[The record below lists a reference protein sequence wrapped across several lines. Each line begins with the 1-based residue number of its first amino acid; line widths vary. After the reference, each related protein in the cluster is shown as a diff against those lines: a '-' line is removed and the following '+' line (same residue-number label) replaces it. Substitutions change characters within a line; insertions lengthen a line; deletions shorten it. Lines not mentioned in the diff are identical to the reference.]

1 MNSTLIRPATP
12 GWGPRLRIAA
22 LLALVLACGATA
34 VIGAKA
40 YIEAELG
47 RQRAALAPRPVNT
60 LQVVV
65 AKYALEQGEPIG
77 ADNMALRDLPADH
90 LPGSA
95 VRPAQFD
102 ALLGLRLIRPMK
114 SGEPLLREALVQPE
128 PEPLATRL
136 PAGKRAVT
144 VVVDEVNSVS
154 GMLRPGDRIDL
165 LLTARDPML
174 AGQAAAA
181 DLTRP
186 LLQDLRILA
195 TGGRLEARREAAA
208 TPLPFGTITVEVT
221 PDQAKMLV
229 LAQRGGR
236 LTALLRGPDDRLPM
250 SASTLEFNDLIG
262 RARPAEPAPVPV
274 APPRPVTE
282 MIIGGVGRAFSATAP
297 RLDGSS
303 SVPAAGP
310 EMTIGRPVDPPSL
323 PSRGPA
329 PSGATSA
336 WTSGGSLMGASP
348 LASVAQVTSVLPA
361 ASTASAG
368 GHSAGDAARVGL
380 VPAVT
385 PAVQPVID
393 TPWGRLN
400 PVAAEPLLIR

>member
-1 MNSTLIRPATP
+1 
-12 GWGPRLRIAA
+12 
-22 LLALVLACGATA
+22 
-34 VIGAKA
+34 
-40 YIEAELG
+40 
-47 RQRAALAPRPVNT
+47 
-60 LQVVV
+60 
-65 AKYALEQGEPIG
+65 
-77 ADNMALRDLPADH
+77 
-90 LPGSA
+90 
-95 VRPAQFD
+95 
-102 ALLGLRLIRPMK
+102 
-114 SGEPLLREALVQPE
+114 
-128 PEPLATRL
+128 
-136 PAGKRAVT
+136 
-144 VVVDEVNSVS
+144 
-154 GMLRPGDRIDL
+154 
-165 LLTARDPML
+165 
-174 AGQAAAA
+174 
-181 DLTRP
+181 
-186 LLQDLRILA
+186 
-195 TGGRLEARREAAA
+195 
-208 TPLPFGTITVEVT
+208 
-221 PDQAKMLV
+221 MLV

-329 PSGATSA
+329 PSAATSA
-336 WTSGGSLMGASP
+336 WTRGGSLMGASP
-348 LASVAQVTSVLPA
+348 LASVAQGTSDLPA

-368 GHSAGDAARVGL
+368 GPSTGDATRVGL
-380 VPAVT
+380 VPPVT

-400 PVAAEPLLIR
+400 PVVAEPLLIR